1 MHFTILIHETS
12 DNFAARS
19 DRQNGPVL
27 FGAVGRYLKALKEAG
42 VFVGGAGLEL
52 PERATVLCM
61 QNGERMVQ
69 DGPFAD
75 TKERLGGFFIINV
88 PDHDT
93 AVQWAAL
100 YPIRGDEVVELRPNL
115 PSME

>member
-1 MHFTILIHETS
+1 MHYTILIHETS
-12 DNFAARS
+12 DNFVARS
-19 DRQNGPVL
+19 DQQKGPVL

-52 PERATVLCM
+52 PQRATALRM
-61 QNGERMVQ
+61 LNGKRMVQ

-75 TKERLGGFFIINV
+75 TKEQLGGFFIINV
-88 PDHDT
+88 PNHDT
-93 AVQWAAL
+93 AVHWAAL